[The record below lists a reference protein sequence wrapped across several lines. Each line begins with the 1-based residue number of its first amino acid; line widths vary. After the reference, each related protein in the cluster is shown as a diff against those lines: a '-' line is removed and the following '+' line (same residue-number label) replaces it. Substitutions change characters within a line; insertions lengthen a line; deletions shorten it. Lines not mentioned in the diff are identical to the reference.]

1 MGCGSPGSA
10 DTFCGGNCIMKK
22 AILLACS
29 VVVVLAACAGTAFNW
44 SQARSVTVDM
54 TEKQL
59 TDAMGKP
66 YLVTT
71 RGDQEIWVYSYASGL
86 GVAKSVSY
94 ILQDGKV
101 IGIPKIPDSFN

>member
-1 MGCGSPGSA
+1 
-10 DTFCGGNCIMKK
+10 MKK

-29 VVVVLAACAGTAFNW
+29 VVVVLAGCFGTAFNW

-66 YLVTT
+66 YMVTT
-71 RGDQEIWVYSYASGL
+71 RGDREVWVYSYATGL
-86 GVAKSVSY
+86 GEAKAVSY
-94 ILQDGKV
+94 VLKDGKV
-101 IGIPKIPDSFN
+101 IEVPKIPDSFN